1 MISNKQRFI
10 KNLGFLY
17 LSRIII
23 IIFSLLINIII
34 IKRLGSSVYG
44 DFAFGLTFVQ
54 YFIIFADLGLS
65 QYGMIE
71 VSNNIENVNFIVNN
85 IVSANIILST
95 FSFIVILFLVN
106 ILKFGHVQK
115 EILYVF
121 AFLPLINSISVSWA
135 ITGLEKNFLFSIS
148 NLIGKTLYI
157 TLLYL
162 LVLDKSYYFLAAI
175 ILLGSNFIISLIQ
188 FLYIRKFIASFRF
201 GLNKFW
207 ITLKKG
213 LPFGIMSGLF
223 FIYGSLPILFLKIFN
238 TNKDIGYYYI
248 SYKFIFFI
256 FTLFHLMSNASLP
269 VIKSVVNNKDI
280 NKEKNIIN
288 ELLRF
293 GYTFAI
299 PASFGIFAIS
309 HNLINLILGIKFIFV
324 AHLLK
329 IMAISIIFGTLGS
342 IMIGYLTV
350 KNLKTGIIKVGLLS
364 SLYGLISGYLLIRY
378 FGIYGAAIL
387 FLSIELVVMLLL
399 IFITKSQIK
408 MEINLLNL
416 IKVVLSASLMA
427 IIVIILNQ
435 GLILSIIIGAAV
447 YFILSLVLK
456 TITKKDLNEI
466 KTFMASK

>member
-1 MISNKQRFI
+1 M
-10 KNLGFLY
+10 
-17 LSRIII
+17 
-23 IIFSLLINIII
+23 
-34 IKRLGSSVYG
+34 
-44 DFAFGLTFVQ
+44 
-54 YFIIFADLGLS
+54 
-65 QYGMIE
+65 
-71 VSNNIENVNFIVNN
+71 
-85 IVSANIILST
+85 
-95 FSFIVILFLVN
+95 
-106 ILKFGHVQK
+106 
-115 EILYVF
+115 
-121 AFLPLINSISVSWA
+121 
-135 ITGLEKNFLFSIS
+135 
-148 NLIGKTLYI
+148 
-157 TLLYL
+157 
-162 LVLDKSYYFLAAI
+162 
-175 ILLGSNFIISLIQ
+175 
-188 FLYIRKFIASFRF
+188 
-201 GLNKFW
+201 
-207 ITLKKG
+207 
-213 LPFGIMSGLF
+213 
-223 FIYGSLPILFLKIFN
+223 
-238 TNKDIGYYYI
+238 
-248 SYKFIFFI
+248 
-256 FTLFHLMSNASLP
+256 
-269 VIKSVVNNKDI
+269 IKSVVNNKDI

-324 AHLLK
+324 ARLLK

-342 IMIGYLTV
+342 IMIGYLMV
-350 KNLKTGIIKVGLLS
+350 KTLKTSIIKVGLLS

-435 GLILSIIIGAAV
+435 GLILSIIIGAAI
-447 YFILSLVLK
+447 YFILSLSLK